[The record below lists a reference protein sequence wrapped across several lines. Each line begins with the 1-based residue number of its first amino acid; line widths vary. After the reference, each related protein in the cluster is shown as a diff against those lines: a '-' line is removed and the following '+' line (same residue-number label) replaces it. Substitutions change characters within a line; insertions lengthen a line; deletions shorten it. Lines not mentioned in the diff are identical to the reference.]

1 MSRALSVALILTL
14 VLAVQPA
21 GATEKGSIE
30 GVVLNGVT
38 QEPVAEVLVT
48 LTTGTAEDPPTAQT
62 AVTDERGRY
71 RFEDLQTGEDRYY
84 ALDAHHEGGVFSG
97 GAISIPD
104 DTDEEPVFETKLRVW
119 DTTTDPSAIVVNR
132 HSVFLVQND
141 QGSLSVIE
149 AVTVTNISDDAYI
162 GRAPIAERDE
172 TTDVPTLGFSLP
184 AAAIGNEVSIVDS
197 DLNVPRLLSTEYGF
211 AATTAIPPGEHTVS
225 FSYALEGT
233 AASYDL
239 SRRMLY
245 PTLGFTIFA
254 AAPLDISSNRLQQG
268 EEAEVGGQTYN
279 QYATDE
285 TLEAADS
292 IQAVAL
298 ADAGVPAGLLAGMA
312 GALALMIALG
322 AYPFL
327 RRRRKDVPPD
337 EPSAP
342 PVDKRDELLKEIA
355 ALDVAHERGEIT
367 RDEWSARRAAL
378 KDQII
383 ELSRTATASR

>member
-1 MSRALSVALILTL
+1 MSRAVSLALILSL
-14 VLAVQPA
+14 IIAVQPA
-21 GATEKGSIE
+21 GAAEKGSIE
-30 GVVLNGVT
+30 GVVLNGAT
-38 QEPVAEVLVT
+38 QEPVAGVLVT
-48 LTTGTAEDPPTAQT
+48 LTSGGVEDPPTSQR
-62 AVTDERGRY
+62 AVTDGRGRY
-71 RFEDLQTGEDRYY
+71 RFQDLRSGEDRYY
-84 ALDAHHEGGVFSG
+84 ALDARYEGGVFSG

-104 DTDEEPVFETKLRVW
+104 DTDEEPVFDTKLRVW

-141 QGSLSVIE
+141 QGSLGVIE

-162 GRAPIAERDE
+162 GRAPVAERDE
-172 TTDVPTLGFSLP
+172 TAGVPSLGFSLP

-197 DLNVPRLLSTEYGF
+197 DLNVPRLISTEYGF
-211 AATTAIPPGEHTVS
+211 AATTAIPPGEHAVS

-245 PTLGFTIFA
+245 PTLGFTIYA
-254 AAPLDISSNRLQQG
+254 AAPLDISSNRLQPA
-268 EEAEVGGQTYN
+268 EEAEIGGRTYN
-279 QYATDE
+279 QYVTEE

-298 ADAGVPAGLLAGMA
+298 ADAGIPAGLLAGMA
-312 GALALMIALG
+312 GALALVIALG

-337 EPSAP
+337 EPAAP
-342 PVDKRDELLKEIA
+342 PIDKRDELLKEIA
-355 ALDVAHERGEIT
+355 ALDVAHERGDIT
-367 RDEWSARRAAL
+367 RDEWSARRGAL
-378 KDQII
+378 KDEIV
-383 ELSRTATASR
+383 ELSRTAAESR